1 MGVVTSMGL
10 LLDTHVV
17 VWLVTNPG
25 RLRPVVLDVLA
36 DSRQVLFVSAISA
49 YEVAQ
54 KVRLGKWPQ
63 AESLS
68 LDWDELVASTDAL
81 SLPLESADALM
92 AGRLSWDHRDPFDR
106 LIAAQAMRRGYQLV
120 SADRV
125 FRSLD
130 GLLLLSACRGRA
142 GFGP

>member
-130 GLLLLSACRGRA
+130 GLLLLSA
-142 GFGP
+142 

>member
-63 AESLS
+63 AESRW
-68 LDWDELVASTDAL
+68 LDRKSV
-81 SLPLESADALM
+81 
-92 AGRLSWDHRDPFDR
+92 
-106 LIAAQAMRRGYQLV
+106 V
-120 SADRV
+120 
-125 FRSLD
+125 
-130 GLLLLSACRGRA
+130 
-142 GFGP
+142 

>member
-1 MGVVTSMGL
+1 MF
-10 LLDTHVV
+10 
-17 VWLVTNPG
+17 
-25 RLRPVVLDVLA
+25 
-36 DSRQVLFVSAISA
+36 FVSAISA

-130 GLLLLSACRGRA
+130 GLLLLSA
-142 GFGP
+142 

>member
-1 MGVVTSMGL
+1 M
-10 LLDTHVV
+10 
-17 VWLVTNPG
+17 
-25 RLRPVVLDVLA
+25 
-36 DSRQVLFVSAISA
+36 LFVSAISA

-120 SADRV
+120 SADRAPV
-125 FRSLD
+125 VPDASSRTNRN
-130 GLLLLSACRGRA
+130 RGKSKRGSDA
-142 GFGP
+142 LV

>member
-49 YEVAQ
+49 YEVA
-54 KVRLGKWPQ
+54 RLGKGPL
-63 AESLS
+63 AEALS
-68 LDWDELVASTDAL
+68 LDWDELVASSDAL

-130 GLLLLSACRGRA
+130 GLLLLSA
-142 GFGP
+142 

>member
-1 MGVVTSMGL
+1 M
-10 LLDTHVV
+10 
-17 VWLVTNPG
+17 
-25 RLRPVVLDVLA
+25 
-36 DSRQVLFVSAISA
+36 LFVSAISA

-81 SLPLESADALM
+81 SLPLESADVLM
-92 AGRLSWDHRDPFDR
+92 AGRLSWAHRDPFDR
-106 LIAAQAMRRGYQLV
+106 LIAAQAMRRGHQLV

-130 GLLLLSACRGRA
+130 GLLLLLSA
-142 GFGP
+142 

>member
-17 VWLVTNPG
+17 VWFVTNPR
-25 RLRPVVLDVLA
+25 RLRPVVLDSTCGFATSALRIGYQCIRGGSKGSTGKMA
-36 DSRQVLFVSAISA
+36 SGGVSFT
-49 YEVAQ
+49 
-54 KVRLGKWPQ
+54 G
-63 AESLS
+63 
-68 LDWDELVASTDAL
+68 WDDLVASTDVL

-130 GLLLLSACRGRA
+130 GLLLLSA
-142 GFGP
+142 